1 MCLTNAERE
10 KIVSSVT
17 LQSGGTL
24 ITIRMLQRKRLTGR
38 QWRNEGKYSSCSS
51 YFSCSFFSC
60 VSICLFLS
68 LKHFF
73 SILPS
78 APSLSHSLTHL
89 PFPFPLP
96 PSSLP
101 TFPSLLPSPH
111 PTHPFKYLAARAQ
124 VAPAVGSLIVPSTGD
139 ATPRWLSPPVSRNRK
154 HWPGVRDNAV
164 EGLGRGRQKSEEE

>member
-38 QWRNEGKYSSCSS
+38 QCGNEGKYSSCSS

-73 SILPS
+73 FYSPFRPFPL
-78 APSLSHSLTHL
+78 SLTHSLTSLSLSLSPLLPSL
-89 PFPFPLP
+89 PFPLSFPPPTPLTHLNTSPPGLRWPLP
-96 PSSLP
+96 SGHS
-101 TFPSLLPSPH
+101 
-111 PTHPFKYLAARAQ
+111 
-124 VAPAVGSLIVPSTGD
+124 
-139 ATPRWLSPPVSRNRK
+139 
-154 HWPGVRDNAV
+154 
-164 EGLGRGRQKSEEE
+164 